1 MLALVR
7 RYKIVV
13 PPDMAEAAKKKGMCS
28 YTVFIDRLRELGA
41 ASAA

>member
-1 MLALVR
+1 
-7 RYKIVV
+7 
-13 PPDMAEAAKKKGMCS
+13 MAEAAKKKGMCS